1 MKTKLLLL
9 VVLLM
14 ANVVYSQVIDVI
26 TNFNGAGIVNIA
38 HKDNYIYFTSYSQK
52 RIYKFDHTAAVPAVE
67 IVHQFTENPNFIYTH
82 DNFLYVGTE
91 NTYKTYRIDLS
102 SSVVQPIVIA
112 NIAGPMAQIG
122 NKLYIGQYVAEKI
135 STIDLTTLVKTDILT
150 NYKPN
155 FFALHNNELY
165 FTSNTTNKLYKYNN
179 TTNDVAII
187 MSNLNYASGIVLNSQ
202 NLFICESSS
211 STITYYSL
219 PNFEYVSNIQLPA
232 NSWPNG
238 ITIVNDH
245 LYFVQTITGKI
256 SKVALN
262 SITNYTLSDTF
273 FEDTK
278 EESLAIYPNPS
289 EGVFNIKS
297 ETLLEKGEVYDASGK
312 LVMNLKISNNQF
324 DLSALNSG
332 NYLFVADGET
342 RQLIKK

>member
-1 MKTKLLLL
+1 
-9 VVLLM
+9 M
-14 ANVVYSQVIDVI
+14 ANVVYSQIIDVI

-52 RIYKFDHTAAVPAVE
+52 RIYRFDHTATVPAAE
-67 IVHQFTENPNFIYTH
+67 IVHQFNENPNFIYVH

-91 NTYKTYRIDLS
+91 NTYKTYKIDLS
-102 SSVVQPIVIA
+102 SSTVQPIVIA

-122 NKLYIGQYVAEKI
+122 NKLYVGQYVAEKI
-135 STIDLTTLVKTDILT
+135 STIDLTTLLITDILT

-165 FTSNTTNKLYKYNN
+165 FTSNTTNQLYKYNN
-179 TTNDVAII
+179 TTNTVSTI
-187 MSNLNYASGIVLNSQ
+187 MSNLNYASGIVLNND

-238 ITIVNDH
+238 IAIVNDY

-256 SKVALN
+256 SKIPLN
-262 SITNYTLSDTF
+262 SISNNALSNTF
-273 FEDTK
+273 FEESK

-297 ETLLEKGEVYDASGK
+297 ETLLEKGEVYDITGK
-312 LVMNLKISNNQF
+312 LVMQLKISNNQF

>member
-1 MKTKLLLL
+1 
-9 VVLLM
+9 M
-14 ANVVYSQVIDVI
+14 ANVVYCQVIDVI

-52 RIYKFDHTAAVPAVE
+52 RIYKFDHTATVPAAE
-67 IVHQFTENPNFIYTH
+67 IVHQFTENPNFIYVH

-91 NTYKTYRIDLS
+91 NSYKTYKIDLS
-102 SSVVQPIVIA
+102 SSTVQPVVIA
-112 NIAGPMAQIG
+112 NIAGPMAQMG

-165 FTSNTTNKLYKYNN
+165 FTSNTTNTLYKYNN
-179 TTNDVAII
+179 TTNIVSTI
-187 MSNLNYASGIVLNSQ
+187 MSNLNYASGIVLNNE

-219 PNFEYVSNIQLPA
+219 PNFEYVSNIQLPT

-238 ITIVNDH
+238 ITIVNHH

-256 SKVALN
+256 SKVSLN
-262 SITNYTLSDTF
+262 SIDNAPLSNNF

-278 EESLAIYPNPS
+278 ESIAIYPNPS

-297 ETLLEKGEVYDASGK
+297 ETLLEKGEVYDSSGK
-312 LVMNLKISNNQF
+312 LVMNLKILNNQF
-324 DLSALNSG
+324 DLSTLNSG

>member
-1 MKTKLLLL
+1 
-9 VVLLM
+9 M
-14 ANVVYSQVIDVI
+14 ANVVYCQVVDVI

-38 HKDNYIYFTSYSQK
+38 HKGNYIFFTSYSQK
-52 RIYKFDHTAAVPAVE
+52 RIYKFDHTAAVPAAE
-67 IVHQFTENPNFIYTH
+67 IVHQFIENPNFIYVH

-91 NTYKTYRIDLS
+91 NTYKTYKIDLNS
-102 SSVVQPIVIA
+102 SIVQPVVIA

-165 FTSNTTNKLYKYNN
+165 FTSNTTNTLYKYNS
-179 TTNDVAII
+179 TTNNVSTIL
-187 MSNLNYASGIVLNSQ
+187 SNLNYASGIVLNNQ

-219 PNFEYVSNIQLPA
+219 PNFEYVSNIQLPP

-238 ITIVNDH
+238 ITILNDY
-245 LYFVQTITGKI
+245 LYFVQTIPGKI
-256 SKVALN
+256 SKIPLN
-262 SITNYTLSDTF
+262 AISNSSLSNTF
-273 FEDTK
+273 FENTK
-278 EESLAIYPNPS
+278 ESMAIYPNPS

-297 ETLLEKGEVYDASGK
+297 ETLLENAEVYDLGGK

-332 NYLFVADGET
+332 TYMLSANGET
-342 RQLIKK
+342 KQLIKK